1 MLFRRHRRPGPS
13 SQTLVELLSH
23 LQTAQLDER
32 SLPDP
37 ALRQCL
43 VELQGQLRTQE
54 SSHQGGALHTLTQSI
69 AGLLQRVRLFTGH
82 ANRALAQQEGLI
94 QQMDQRSQQLE
105 QELNAAA
112 DKVGQSWDE
121 VRQLQHTLRETV
133 GDTSNAVIE
142 AMEGI
147 AGKLE
152 AKADSA
158 HAVLENITRIGAQ
171 INLLALN
178 AAIEAARAGEHG
190 RGFAVVANEVR
201 NLAEVTVK
209 HVEEAREQ
217 LNFSAIEED
226 LSSLRQHSMDKLEA
240 SDEAVNFSSERL
252 GKLFSHINDD
262 IGQVRENTD
271 ILFET
276 LHLLQDVMGRV
287 QDKQTWISELATQIG
302 QGLEHLPT
310 DMENLSSA
318 QMPVERMNRQLGLS
332 RGQDRLNLIRQRGS
346 LRVAVEPQ
354 FVGLSFRQKQGSA
367 LRGLDISYAE
377 ALAKHLGVR
386 CEFVETPWDLCTERL
401 FSSDKPGGAP
411 ADIVISALP
420 PDEDYAHVAYSE
432 PYTYLHCVLA
442 RRKGDSR
449 INQISDLHGK
459 TLGIIN
465 DPAAFAVL
473 ESLGVG
479 TGAGNKIQLSNL
491 LAYSDQSRIHDCLAN
506 GIVDAFMVDLPIYYW
521 ACNNPE
527 SPWYDKI
534 EILPGNLAEQS
545 YFYSMAV
552 AADPEN
558 ANLLSEVNRFIA
570 QFKSTPERNRLEQE
584 WQGQV
589 ITDTLSHRDL
599 PGNLKGMEELQ
610 SMYNAA

>member
-1 MLFRRHRRPGPS
+1 MFFRRRRTSGSS
-13 SQTLVELLSH
+13 SQALVQLLSH
-23 LQTAQLDER
+23 LESAHLDEK
-32 SLPDP
+32 SLPDQT
-37 ALRQCL
+37 LRQCL
-43 VELQGQLRTQE
+43 KQLQAQLQGRQNQTK
-54 SSHQGGALHTLTQSI
+54 SGALHNLTQSI
-69 AGLLQRVRLFTGH
+69 AGLLKRCQLFTSH
-82 ANRALAQQEGLI
+82 ANRALVQQEGLI

-105 QELNAAA
+105 QELTAATE
-112 DKVGQSWDE
+112 KVGQSWDE
-121 VRQLQHTLRETV
+121 VRQLQQTLQNTV
-133 GDTSNAVIE
+133 GETSNAIID

-152 AKADSA
+152 VKADSA

-190 RGFAVVANEVR
+190 LGFAVVANEVR
-201 NLAEVTVK
+201 NLAEITVK
-209 HVEEAREQ
+209 HVAEAREQ

-226 LSSLRQHSMDKLEA
+226 LGRLRQHSMDKLKA
-240 SDEAVNFSSERL
+240 SDQAVNFSSERL

-262 IGQVRENTD
+262 IGLVRENTD

-287 QDKQTWISELATQIG
+287 QDKQAWISGLAEQVG
-302 QGLEHLPT
+302 QGLEQLPA
-310 DMENLSSA
+310 DMNNLSSA

-332 RGQDRLNLIRQRGS
+332 RGLDRLSLIRQRGS
-346 LRVAVEPQ
+346 IRVAVEPQ
-354 FVGLSFRQKQGSA
+354 FVGLSFRQKQGER
-367 LRGLDISYAE
+367 LTGLDISYAE

-401 FSSDKPGGAP
+401 FSSEKPGGTP

-420 PDEDYAHVAYSE
+420 PDADYDHVAYSE

-442 RRKGDSR
+442 RRKGDCR
-449 INQISDLHGK
+449 INQADDLKGK

-473 ESLGVG
+473 ESLSIG
-479 TGAGNKIQLSNL
+479 TGGTNKVQLSNL

-527 SPWYDKI
+527 SLWYNKI

-552 AADPEN
+552 AADAKN
-558 ANLLSEVNRFIA
+558 AGLLSEVNRFIA
-570 QFKSTPERNRLEQE
+570 QFKSTAERNRLEQK

-610 SMYNAA
+610 SMHDAA

>member
-1 MLFRRHRRPGPS
+1 MLFRRHRTSGPS
-13 SQTLVELLSH
+13 NEALVELLSH
-23 LQTAQLDER
+23 LETANLDDAN
-32 SLPDP
+32 LQDT

-43 VELQGQLRTQE
+43 RQLQAQLHRQSDQYST
-54 SSHQGGALHTLTQSI
+54 SALHSLTQSI
-69 AGLLQRVRLFTGH
+69 ASLMQRNQLFTGH

-94 QQMDQRSQQLE
+94 QQMDQRSQQLGN
-105 QELNAAA
+105 ELDAAA

-121 VRQLQHTLRETV
+121 VRQLQQTLRETV
-133 GDTSNAVIE
+133 GDTNTAVIA

-147 AGKLE
+147 AAKL
-152 AKADSA
+152 AMKAESS

-209 HVEEAREQ
+209 HVDAAREQ
-217 LNFSAIEED
+217 LDFSAIEQE
-226 LSSLRQHSMDKLEA
+226 LINLRQHSLNKLEA

-287 QDKQTWISELATQIG
+287 KSKQDWIAELSAQVG
-302 QGLEHLPT
+302 QGLEQLPM
-310 DMENLSSA
+310 DMSNLSSA

-332 RGQDRLNLIRQRGS
+332 RGQDRLGLIRQRGS

-354 FVGLSFRQKQGSA
+354 FVGLSFRQKQSDP

-401 FSSDKPGGAP
+401 FSSDKPGGMP

-420 PDEDYAHVAYSE
+420 PDEGYDHVAYSE

-479 TGAGNKIQLSNL
+479 TEAGNKTQLSNL
-491 LAYSDQSRIHDCLAN
+491 LAYSDQSRIHDCLAK

-521 ACNNPE
+521 ACNNPD

-534 EILPGNLAEQS
+534 EILPGNLADQP

-552 AADPEN
+552 AADAEN
-558 ANLLSEVNRFIA
+558 AGLLSEVNRFIA
-570 QFKSTPERNRLEQE
+570 SFKATSERNRLEQE

-610 SMYNAA
+610 SMHNAA

>member
-1 MLFRRHRRPGPS
+1 MLFRRHRTSGPS
-13 SQTLVELLSH
+13 NEALVELLSH
-23 LQTAQLDER
+23 LETANLDDAN
-32 SLPDP
+32 LQDT

-43 VELQGQLRTQE
+43 RQLQAQLHRQSDQHST
-54 SSHQGGALHTLTQSI
+54 SALHSLTQSI
-69 AGLLQRVRLFTGH
+69 ASLMQRNQLFTGH

-94 QQMDQRSQQLE
+94 QQMDQRSQQLGN
-105 QELNAAA
+105 ELNAAA

-121 VRQLQHTLRETV
+121 VRQLQQTLRETV
-133 GDTSNAVIE
+133 GDTNTAVIA

-147 AGKLE
+147 AAKL
-152 AKADSA
+152 AMKAESS

-209 HVEEAREQ
+209 HVDAAREQ
-217 LNFSAIEED
+217 LDFSAIEQE
-226 LSSLRQHSMDKLEA
+226 LINLRQHSLNKLEA

-287 QDKQTWISELATQIG
+287 KSKQDWISELSAQVG
-302 QGLEHLPT
+302 QGLGQLPM
-310 DMENLSSA
+310 DMSNLSSA

-332 RGQDRLNLIRQRGS
+332 RGQDRLGLIQQRGS

-354 FVGLSFRQKQGSA
+354 FVGLSFRQKQSDP

-401 FSSDKPGGAP
+401 FSSDKPGGMP

-420 PDEDYAHVAYSE
+420 PDEGYDHVAYSE

-449 INQISDLHGK
+449 INQISDLQGK

-479 TGAGNKIQLSNL
+479 TEAGNKTQLSNL
-491 LAYSDQSRIHDCLAN
+491 LAYSDQSRIHDCLAK

-521 ACNNPE
+521 ACNNPD

-534 EILPGNLAEQS
+534 EILPGNLADQP

-552 AADPEN
+552 AADAEN
-558 ANLLSEVNRFIA
+558 AGLLSEVNRFITS
-570 QFKSTPERNRLEQE
+570 FKSTSERNRLEQE

>member
-1 MLFRRHRRPGPS
+1 MLFRRHRTSGPS
-13 SQTLVELLSH
+13 NEALVELLSH
-23 LQTAQLDER
+23 LETANLDDAN
-32 SLPDP
+32 LQDT

-43 VELQGQLRTQE
+43 RQLQAQLHRQSDQHST
-54 SSHQGGALHTLTQSI
+54 SALHSLTQSI
-69 AGLLQRVRLFTGH
+69 ANLMQRNQLFTGH

-94 QQMDQRSQQLE
+94 QQMDQRSQQLGD
-105 QELNAAA
+105 ELNAAA

-121 VRQLQHTLRETV
+121 VRQLQQTLRETV
-133 GDTSNAVIE
+133 GDTNTAVIA

-147 AGKLE
+147 AAKL
-152 AKADSA
+152 AMKAESS

-209 HVEEAREQ
+209 HVDAAREQ
-217 LNFSAIEED
+217 LDFSAIEQE
-226 LSSLRQHSMDKLEA
+226 LINLRQHSLDKLEA

-287 QDKQTWISELATQIG
+287 KSKQDWISELSAQVG
-302 QGLEHLPT
+302 QGLGQLPM
-310 DMENLSSA
+310 DMSNLSSA

-332 RGQDRLNLIRQRGS
+332 RGQDRLGLIRQRGI

-354 FVGLSFRQKQGSA
+354 FVGLSFRQKQSDP

-401 FSSDKPGGAP
+401 FSSDKPGGMP

-420 PDEDYAHVAYSE
+420 PDEGYDHVAYSE

-449 INQISDLHGK
+449 INQISDLQGK

-479 TGAGNKIQLSNL
+479 TEAGNKTQLSNL
-491 LAYSDQSRIHDCLAN
+491 LAYSDQSRIHDCLAK

-521 ACNNPE
+521 ACNNPD

-534 EILPGNLAEQS
+534 EILPGNLAEQP

-552 AADPEN
+552 AADAEN
-558 ANLLSEVNRFIA
+558 AGLLSEVNRFIA
-570 QFKSTPERNRLEQE
+570 SFKATSERNRLEQE

-599 PGNLKGMEELQ
+599 PGNLMGMEELQ
-610 SMYNAA
+610 SMHNAA